1 MILNNVA
8 FFHGNF
14 HDNSLVLQY
23 NDILNGDLEK
33 LNNIAN
39 KEVFDRNNFEQ
50 NRYFSNVKKKT
61 AVQNTG
67 NSKLI

>member
-1 MILNNVA
+1 MNKNTA
-8 FFHGNF
+8 FTGNE
-14 HDNSLVLQY
+14 
-23 NDILNGDLEK
+23 IDLEK

-61 AVQNTG
+61 TVQNTG